1 MSAPLIL
8 ASSSRSRRTMLE
20 SAGVAFTVTVPL
32 IDEAVLKSVLV
43 DSGSDVFRIAEE
55 LAQAKALSVSR
66 HQPGALVL
74 GSDQVLVCDGRVF
87 SKADTEA
94 TARETLSALRGREHR
109 LITAAVVARG
119 EAALWRHTEPA
130 VLKMRQFSTAF
141 LNEYLLAE
149 IPEILGSVGCYQIEG
164 RGAQLFSEIAG
175 DQFCIRG
182 LPLIPVLSALRDF
195 GVIAA

>member
-8 ASSSRSRRTMLE
+8 ASSSRSRRIMLE

-66 HQPGALVL
+66 HHPGALVL

-94 TARETLSALRGREHR
+94 TARETLSALCGREHQ
-109 LITAAVVARG
+109 LITAAIIARG

-130 VLKMRQFSTAF
+130 VLKMREFSTAF

>member
-1 MSAPLIL
+1 MIVQLIL
-8 ASSSRSRRTMLE
+8 ASSSRSRRIMLE
-20 SAGVAFTVTVPL
+20 SAGVVFTVSVPP
-32 IDEAVLKSVLV
+32 IDEAALKSVLL
-43 DSGSDVFRIAEE
+43 DSRSNALRIAEE

-66 HQPGALVL
+66 NQPGALVL
-74 GSDQVLVCDGRVF
+74 GSDQVLECEGRIF

-94 TARETLSALRGREHR
+94 EARETLRELCGREHR
-109 LITAAVVARG
+109 LITAAIIARNG
-119 EAALWRHTEPA
+119 AALWRHTESA
-130 VLKMRQFSTAF
+130 VLKMRNFSTGF

-149 IPEILGSVGCYQIEG
+149 IPQILGSVGCYQIEG

-195 GVIAA
+195 GVMTA